1 MLLVMCPSDRTA
13 VRCRR
18 PILIAPGCILSPVVL
33 GPADVPV
40 VTDASTAVTNPELAV
55 LSAIAHRH
63 HPERDAILTTLA
75 KTMVDAA
82 NGDLYIDLVMA
93 VLPKAARHFLES
105 LMTTGTYEYKSEF
118 ARRYYS
124 RGEAAALLRV
134 LRTRGFTV
142 SEATA
147 SRIAECTDLDQIN
160 TWIDRAV
167 TADSLDEVFADNPK
181 L

>member
-1 MLLVMCPSDRTA
+1 M
-13 VRCRR
+13 
-18 PILIAPGCILSPVVL
+18 L

-40 VTDASTAVTNPELAV
+40 VTDASTAATNPELAV

-75 KTMVDAA
+75 ETMVDAA

-124 RGEAAALLRV
+124 RGKAEGRAEGEAAALLRI
-134 LRTRGFTV
+134 LRTRGFTM

-147 SRIAECTDLDQIN
+147 SRIAECVDLDQIN

-181 L
+181 Q